1 MNKKNLLFGN
11 PVFAYFAKCTE
22 GAELPNGLRFDALR
36 VRACDEMHDLFLG
49 CISEIASALAGRVVA
64 AGKDA
69 IVLFKRATLLL
80 HHARLKGMTL
90 TLWRA
95 QDDRSSSE
103 TSLIHLLLK
112 KRLYARELQELL
124 PLVPILFASVQV
136 PSVDQLIG
144 PLSDLVVFCTML
156 QMRSWPTDAP
166 DEWWNAVQQ
175 FGLQTYSLIQQGLE
189 AELGKERELLKIH
202 CLFTHNVVLSIRNHG
217 RWAGVQGLEGL
228 FGIFKGMSTN
238 GKLFGA
244 QLMRK
249 HGSLLWSGRWL
260 TSTGSAAQAVRKLI
274 DQDKEEE
281 RFPGLVLKSSLSAGV
296 QDAVHRSV
304 GEAAFAQGR
313 FVKWTAFPV
322 HIDDGGAERGG
333 LKLYAC
339 PFWFGRP
346 VYDFLLQDGSYFHV
360 LGLFES
366 ADTIFFAGTELQEL
380 TNSPISF
387 GMPVLRLLARAR
399 PVCFVL
405 NKDTATICQLI
416 PHLQPLE
423 DDFRSAF
430 ACEDWPEFASEDR
443 VFHHNIF
450 ITYGVM
456 RFPDERRWIKG
467 Q

>member
-189 AELGKERELLKIH
+189 AELGKERELLKI
-202 CLFTHNVVLSIRNHG
+202 
-217 RWAGVQGLEGL
+217 
-228 FGIFKGMSTN
+228 
-238 GKLFGA
+238 
-244 QLMRK
+244 
-249 HGSLLWSGRWL
+249 
-260 TSTGSAAQAVRKLI
+260 
-274 DQDKEEE
+274 
-281 RFPGLVLKSSLSAGV
+281 
-296 QDAVHRSV
+296 
-304 GEAAFAQGR
+304 
-313 FVKWTAFPV
+313 
-322 HIDDGGAERGG
+322 GGAERGG